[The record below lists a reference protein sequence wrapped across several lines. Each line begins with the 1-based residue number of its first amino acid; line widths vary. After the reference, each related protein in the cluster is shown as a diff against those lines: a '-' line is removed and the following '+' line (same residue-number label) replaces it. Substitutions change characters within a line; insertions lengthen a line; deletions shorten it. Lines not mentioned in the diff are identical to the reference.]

1 MCSLY
6 VSRSSAGCESRTKI
20 RWVAVLK
27 TATPSRL
34 HINSPGGFIQRL
46 RCLFLGLGPSVGPA
60 PPQRLP
66 IHEVWLL
73 RGVMTAELLLKDA
86 GQRLLNPPVLWD
98 SSSAVIMDSDIYHHL
113 TYDTHTHRGNQ
124 GVCPA
129 PEALSE
135 ALPRRKRRDEQEE
148 RSCRSWSSGDTRWGL
163 WEDENRLLLSHP
175 ETQTARGAEAR
186 KWISIERLQQ
196 DEIHLI
202 LLLLELRHV
211 SLCVLCSHVLLVLIY
226 IMSLKLS
233 LLAAESQRP
242 QTEALNGWIYKSS
255 FMKLKLQFNET
266 VPVWTVFLI
275 LIHFTGSKVCFLPLC
290 WLQWC

>member
-1 MCSLY
+1 
-6 VSRSSAGCESRTKI
+6 
-20 RWVAVLK
+20 
-27 TATPSRL
+27 
-34 HINSPGGFIQRL
+34 
-46 RCLFLGLGPSVGPA
+46 
-60 PPQRLP
+60 
-66 IHEVWLL
+66 
-73 RGVMTAELLLKDA
+73 MTAELLLKDA

-148 RSCRSWSSGDTRWGL
+148 RSCRSWSSGDTWWGL

-242 QTEALNGWIYKSS
+242 QTEALNGWIHKSS

>member
-1 MCSLY
+1 MQFVRFQELCRTWIPHKDSVSCSIKDSNTEPVAY
-6 VSRSSAGCESRTKI
+6 KFSRGFHTETALFVPGTRT
-20 RWVAVLK
+20 
-27 TATPSRL
+27 
-34 HINSPGGFIQRL
+34 L
-46 RCLFLGLGPSVGPA
+46 RGAC

-148 RSCRSWSSGDTRWGL
+148 QSCRSWSSGDTRWGL

-211 SLCVLCSHVLLVLIY
+211 SLCVLCSHVLLILIY

-242 QTEALNGWIYKSS
+242 QTEALNGWIHKSS

>member
-1 MCSLY
+1 MQVSGSWTRPSSGTHPPLSLWILI
-6 VSRSSAGCESRTKI
+6 STI
-20 RWVAVLK
+20 IW
-27 TATPSRL
+27 
-34 HINSPGGFIQRL
+34 H
-46 RCLFLGLGPSVGPA
+46 
-60 PPQRLP
+60 
-66 IHEVWLL
+66 
-73 RGVMTAELLLKDA
+73 M
-86 GQRLLNPPVLWD
+86 
-98 SSSAVIMDSDIYHHL
+98 

-186 KWISIERLQQ
+186 KWISIER
-196 DEIHLI
+196 
-202 LLLLELRHV
+202 LLELRHV